1 MCSMLRIT
9 SSFYG
14 SLSFSMTKENMEL
27 YSEKKNKTKTP
38 QFYSEAQTEKTNM

>member
-1 MCSMLRIT
+1 MCSVAYHIKLLC
-9 SSFYG
+9 

-27 YSEKKNKTKTP
+27 YSEKKTKTKTP